1 MASGKVRIA
10 LCNAVLGHLDF
21 AAQCAYAAALG
32 YDGLEV
38 VPHTLDATPQSLTAA
53 RCATFRRA
61 AADAGIA
68 ITGLHRLMSAVPHLS
83 IVASDANVHRA
94 TVEFLQRMVD
104 VCADLGGSVIVHG
117 SPQQRSLPPGM
128 ARTEGWG
135 RARDA
140 FAAIAAHAHGTGIT
154 YCVEPLPG
162 DETNFI
168 NTLDEAAAMVDAVG
182 SAHLKTM
189 IDAKSVLCSRK
200 RCRCRRPSTAGFHR
214 QDRPRAVE

>member
-68 ITGLHRLMSAVPHLS
+68 ITGLHRLMSAVTHLS

-104 VCADLGGSVIVHG
+104 VCANLGGRVIVHG
-117 SPQQRSLPPGM
+117 SPQQRSLPPDM
-128 ARTEGWG
+128 AHPEGWG

-140 FAAIAAHAHGTGIT
+140 FAAIATHAHGTPVVRIASACATSPDNLNAPRGRAVT
-154 YCVEPLPG
+154 VRPPPPPPPLPPPPPRP
-162 DETNFI
+162 
-168 NTLDEAAAMVDAVG
+168 MRPC
-182 SAHLKTM
+182 SACVVPPL
-189 IDAKSVLCSRK
+189 
-200 RCRCRRPSTAGFHR
+200 
-214 QDRPRAVE
+214 